1 MVAKIERYPAALM
14 RAAFDYEPNTG
25 RIFWK
30 ARTAEMVAAFGL
42 RTRQPIKDWNARY
55 AGREAFT
62 ADNGKGYRV
71 SLIFGCMA
79 RAHRV
84 AWAIHYGAWPA
95 LFLDHINGDRADNRI
110 SNLRQVDFV
119 ENGRNARLSTSNRS
133 GQPGVQWYA
142 RKRKWRSRITVK
154 GRKID
159 LGYYDLFSAAVAARK
174 AAERKYGF
182 SPSHGRS
189 R

>member
-1 MVAKIERYPAALM
+1 MVAKIERFPAALM
-14 RAAFDYEPNTG
+14 RLAFDYDPNTG

-42 RTRQPIKDWNARY
+42 RARHPVEDWNARY

-62 ADNGKGYRV
+62 ADNGKGYRL

-84 AWAIHYGAWPA
+84 AWAIHYGEWPA

-110 SNLRQVDFV
+110 ANLRQVNHV
-119 ENGRNARLSTSNRS
+119 ENGRNARRASSNRS
-133 GQPGVQWYA
+133 GQTGVRWNA
-142 RKRKWRSRITVK
+142 KKKKWRARITIEQ
-154 GRKID
+154 RKIE
-159 LGYYDLFSAAVAARK
+159 LGDFDLFKDAVAARK
-174 AAERKYGF
+174 AAERKHGF
-182 SPSHGRS
+182 SPTHGSAR
-189 R
+189 